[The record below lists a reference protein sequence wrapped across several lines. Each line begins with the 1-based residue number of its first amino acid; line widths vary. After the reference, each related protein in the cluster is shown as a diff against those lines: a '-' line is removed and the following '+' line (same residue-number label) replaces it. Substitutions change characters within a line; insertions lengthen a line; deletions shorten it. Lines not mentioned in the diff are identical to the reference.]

1 MGRKLESAG
10 LPGPPG
16 EAPLQGL
23 GTRRAT
29 REWEKELKRIKTRK
43 EAFGVLGGDASQGL

>member
-1 MGRKLESAG
+1 MGHKLESAG
-10 LPGPPG
+10 FPGLPG
-16 EAPLQGL
+16 EAPLKGL
-23 GTRRAT
+23 GTRQAT